1 MDLPARLRD
10 TNTLIP
16 NHPPC
21 NHLVCVSSRLAL
33 GLVLVTNKP
42 ALSRNVTRGL
52 ALLLLAQAGLFVGMH
67 VYKDQNW
74 KVYTRAALALTTA
87 GILLLAGKQEA
98 AGMTIIADALL
109 GHQSRAI
116 ASRMPG

>member
-1 MDLPARLRD
+1 MDLPTHLGD

-16 NHPPC
+16 NHPPH

-33 GLVLVTNKP
+33 GLVLATNKP
-42 ALSRNVTRGL
+42 EVSQQVTRGL
-52 ALLLLAQAGLFVGMH
+52 AFILLAQAGVFAGMH
-67 VYKDQNW
+67 VFKDNNW
-74 KVYTRAALALTTA
+74 KVYTRATLALTTA
-87 GILLLAGKQEA
+87 GVLLLAGKQEA
-98 AGMTIIADALL
+98 AGMTIIVDALL